1 MNIRKITKAIL
12 LATTASILLTACS
25 GPDEKV
31 VKNIA
36 LKYNIKP
43 AEESD
48 IKIVKSYEDKGKT
61 VFILEIKESICG
73 MPMIEIDKNW
83 SATGI
88 SCRG

>member
-36 LKYNIKP
+36 LNQP
-43 AEESD
+43 
-48 IKIVKSYEDKGKT
+48 
-61 VFILEIKESICG
+61 
-73 MPMIEIDKNW
+73 KNL
-83 SATGI
+83 I
-88 SCRG
+88 

>member
-1 MNIRKITKAIL
+1 MNIRNISKAIL

-61 VFILEIKESICG
+61 VFILEIKGSICE

>member
-1 MNIRKITKAIL
+1 M
-12 LATTASILLTACS
+12 
-25 GPDEKV
+25 
-31 VKNIA
+31 
-36 LKYNIKP
+36 P
-43 AEESD
+43 AQESD

-61 VFILEIKESICG
+61 VFILEIKGSICE

>member
-1 MNIRKITKAIL
+1 MNIKKLSKAML
-12 LATTASILLTACS
+12 LATTASILFTACS

-31 VKNIA
+31 VKSIA
-36 LKYNIKP
+36 LKYNIMP
-43 AEESD
+43 AQESD

-61 VFILEIKESICG
+61 VFILEIKGSICE

>member
-48 IKIVKSYEDKGKT
+48 IKIVNHMKT
-61 VFILEIKESICG
+61 KVKQYLF
-73 MPMIEIDKNW
+73 
-83 SATGI
+83 
-88 SCRG
+88 